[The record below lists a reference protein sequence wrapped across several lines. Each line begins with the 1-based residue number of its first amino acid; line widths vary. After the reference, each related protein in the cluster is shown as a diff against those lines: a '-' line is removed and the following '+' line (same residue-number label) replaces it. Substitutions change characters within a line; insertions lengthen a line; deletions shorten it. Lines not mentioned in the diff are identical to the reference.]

1 MLIFLQSMFNNL
13 TGSYSTGI
21 DPEMQRDMD
30 EQTKEQ
36 MRDSGWTEVE
46 ISKFFEE
53 HK

>member
-1 MLIFLQSMFNNL
+1 MLFFIQSMVRNL
-13 TGSYSTGI
+13 TGSYSTNI

-36 MRDSGWTEVE
+36 MRDSGWTEDE
-46 ISKFFEE
+46 ISEFFEE